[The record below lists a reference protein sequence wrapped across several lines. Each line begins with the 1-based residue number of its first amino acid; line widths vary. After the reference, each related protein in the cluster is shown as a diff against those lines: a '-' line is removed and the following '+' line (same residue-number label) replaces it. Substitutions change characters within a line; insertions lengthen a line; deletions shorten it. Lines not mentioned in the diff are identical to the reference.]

1 MSKKIKKGQFDLIED
16 ITVEELRKDGLVE
29 EVAVSGE
36 SSKKKGET
44 GSEATDAV
52 KANAETKSS
61 IDGSAPAEA
70 GKEDHVGQGPGKV
83 DEPEVLKKSKA
94 ATDAASDATTQAE
107 PPKTKAGLI
116 NAVYQQLVNMKT
128 EEVANV
134 YSTLANPALPPKAQE
149 PSPMQTGD
157 NSTDKDEKK
166 EAAGDPGADEVQ
178 YPAAKTQPKDLP
190 GQKEAAG
197 DPGADE
203 VQYPAAEKQPE
214 DLPGQE
220 NGEDE
225 SEKEAGENEDEDE
238 GEDKKE
244 TNESLKVLLQA
255 EKSLTEDFRSKA
267 SSLFESAVKTKVA
280 AEVALIEK
288 NYNTRLNEEVAT
300 VTTQLAE
307 KVDSYLNYVVQTWM
321 EENKVAIESGL
332 RTEIAEN
339 FIGALKNVF
348 TESYIEVPEGKENLV
363 DTLNKEVAKLEEQL
377 LKTTESN
384 MKLTES
390 VSKLE
395 RAQVIAEASK
405 DLASTEAVKLV
416 SLVEDVDFEN
426 AEAFAKKVQSIKE
439 SYFRKSA
446 VKQSTTQTAVE
457 TTLNEEAELSP
468 LMAAASAAI
477 SRTVK
482 P

>member
-36 SSKKKGET
+36 ESSQKKDET

-52 KANAETKSS
+52 KANAETKSA
-61 IDGSAPAEA
+61 IDGSAPADA
-70 GKEDHVGQGPGKV
+70 GKEDHVGQGAGKV
-83 DEPEVLKKSKA
+83 EEPEELEKAKA
-94 ATDAASDATTQAE
+94 ATDAASNATTQAE

-134 YSTLANPALPPKAQE
+134 YSTLANPALPPKAEE
-149 PSPMQTGD
+149 PAPMQTGD

-166 EAAGDPGADEVQ
+166 EAAEEPEAEVQ
-178 YPAAKTQPKDLP
+178 
-190 GQKEAAG
+190 
-197 DPGADE
+197 
-203 VQYPAAEKQPE
+203 VPE
-214 DLPGQE
+214 QPGQE

-225 SEKEAGENEDEDE
+225 KETETDAEADAGEKEDE
-238 GEDKKE
+238 GEEEDKKE
-244 TNESLKVLLQA
+244 TNESLNVLLQA

-267 SSLFESAVKTKVA
+267 SALFESAVKTKVA
-280 AEVALIEK
+280 SEVALIEK
-288 NYNTRLNEEVAT
+288 NYNARLNEEVAT

-363 DTLNKEVAKLEEQL
+363 DTLNTEVAKLEEQL
-377 LKTTESN
+377 LKATESN

-390 VSKLE
+390 VAKLE
-395 RAQVIAEASK
+395 RTQVIAEASK
-405 DLASTEAVKLV
+405 DLASTEAAKLV

-426 AEAFAKKVQSIKE
+426 AESFSKKVQSIKE
-439 SYFRKSA
+439 SYFRKPA
-446 VKQSTTQTAVE
+446 VKSQTTQTAVE
-457 TTLNEEAELSP
+457 STITEDAELSP

>member
-36 SSKKKGET
+36 SSKKKDET

-52 KANAETKSS
+52 KANAETKGA

-83 DEPEVLKKSKA
+83 DEPEELKKSKA

-178 YPAAKTQPKDLP
+178 YPAAETQPSNM
-190 GQKEAAG
+190 
-197 DPGADE
+197 
-203 VQYPAAEKQPE
+203 
-214 DLPGQE
+214 PGQE
-220 NGEDE
+220 NGEA
-225 SEKEAGENEDEDE
+225 EKETETETDNAGEKEDDGEE
-238 GEDKKE
+238 EDKKE
-244 TNESLKVLLQA
+244 TNESLNVLLQA

-267 SSLFESAVKTKVA
+267 SALFESAVKTKVA

>member
-36 SSKKKGET
+36 SSNKKDET

-52 KANAETKSS
+52 KANAETKSA

-70 GKEDHVGQGPGKV
+70 DKEDHVGQGPGKV
-83 DEPEVLKKSKA
+83 DEPEEQKKA
-94 ATDAASDATTQAE
+94 QIAVDAASDATTQAE

-134 YSTLANPALPPKAQE
+134 YSTLANPALPPKAEE

-166 EAAGDPGADEVQ
+166 EAAEAEVQ
-178 YPAAKTQPKDLP
+178 APDQ
-190 GQKEAAG
+190 
-197 DPGADE
+197 
-203 VQYPAAEKQPE
+203 
-214 DLPGQE
+214 PGQE

-225 SEKEAGENEDEDE
+225 KETETDAEDEADEKENEGEE
-238 GEDKKE
+238 EDKKE

-255 EKSLTEDFRSKA
+255 EKSLTENFRSKA
-267 SSLFESAVKTKVA
+267 SALFESAVKTKVA
-280 AEVALIEK
+280 SEVALIEK
-288 NYNTRLNEEVAT
+288 NYNARLNEEVAT
-300 VTTQLAE
+300 VTTQLTE
-307 KVDSYLNYVVQTWM
+307 KVDSYLNYVVQNWM

-348 TESYIEVPEGKENLV
+348 SESYIEVPEGKENLV
-363 DTLNKEVAKLEEQL
+363 DTLNAEVSKLEEQL
-377 LKTTESN
+377 LKATESN

-390 VSKLE
+390 VAKLE
-395 RAQVIAEASK
+395 RTQVIAEASK
-405 DLASTEAVKLV
+405 GLASTEAAKLV

-426 AEAFAKKVQSIKE
+426 AETFSKKVQTIKE
-439 SYFRKSA
+439 SYFRKPA
-446 VKQSTTQTAVE
+446 VKSQTTQTAVE
-457 TTLNEEAELSP
+457 SSISEDADLSP

>member
-36 SSKKKGET
+36 ESSQKKDET

-52 KANAETKSS
+52 KANAETKSA
-61 IDGSAPAEA
+61 IDGSAPADA
-70 GKEDHVGQGPGKV
+70 GKEDHVGQGAGKV
-83 DEPEVLKKSKA
+83 EEPEELEKAKA
-94 ATDAASDATTQAE
+94 ATDAASNATTQAE

-134 YSTLANPALPPKAQE
+134 YSTLANPALPPKAEE
-149 PSPMQTGD
+149 PAPMQTGD

-166 EAAGDPGADEVQ
+166 EAAEEPEAEVQ
-178 YPAAKTQPKDLP
+178 
-190 GQKEAAG
+190 
-197 DPGADE
+197 
-203 VQYPAAEKQPE
+203 VPE
-214 DLPGQE
+214 QPGQE

-225 SEKEAGENEDEDE
+225 KETETDAGEKEDE
-238 GEDKKE
+238 GEEEDKKE
-244 TNESLKVLLQA
+244 TNESLNVLLQA

-267 SSLFESAVKTKVA
+267 SALFESAVKTKVA

-288 NYNTRLNEEVAT
+288 NYTTRLNEEVAT

-321 EENKVAIESGL
+321 EENKVAVESGL

-363 DTLNKEVAKLEEQL
+363 DTLNTEVAKLEEQL
-377 LKTTESN
+377 LKATESN

-390 VSKLE
+390 VAKLE
-395 RAQVIAEASK
+395 RTQVIAEASK
-405 DLASTEAVKLV
+405 DLASTEAAKLV

-426 AEAFAKKVQSIKE
+426 AETFSKKVQSIKE
-439 SYFRKSA
+439 SYFRKPA
-446 VKQSTTQTAVE
+446 VKSQTTQTAVE
-457 TTLNEEAELSP
+457 STITEDAELSP

>member
-36 SSKKKGET
+36 ESSQKKDET

-52 KANAETKSS
+52 KANAETKSA

-83 DEPEVLKKSKA
+83 EEPAENQKAKA
-94 ATDAASDATTQAE
+94 ATDAASNATTQAE

-134 YSTLANPALPPKAQE
+134 YSTLANPALPPKAEE
-149 PSPMQTGD
+149 PAPMQTGD

-166 EAAGDPGADEVQ
+166 EAAKEPEAEVQ
-178 YPAAKTQPKDLP
+178 
-190 GQKEAAG
+190 
-197 DPGADE
+197 
-203 VQYPAAEKQPE
+203 VPE
-214 DLPGQE
+214 QPGQE

-225 SEKEAGENEDEDE
+225 KETETDAEADAGEKEDDGEE
-238 GEDKKE
+238 EDKKE
-244 TNESLKVLLQA
+244 TNESLNVLLQA

-267 SSLFESAVKTKVA
+267 SALFESAVKTKVA
-280 AEVALIEK
+280 SEVALIEK
-288 NYNTRLNEEVAT
+288 NYTTRLNEEVAT

-321 EENKVAIESGL
+321 EENKVAVESGL

-363 DTLNKEVAKLEEQL
+363 DTLNTEVAKLEEQL
-377 LKTTESN
+377 LKATESN

-390 VSKLE
+390 VAKLE
-395 RAQVIAEASK
+395 RTQVIAEASK
-405 DLASTEAVKLV
+405 DLASTEAAKLV

-426 AEAFAKKVQSIKE
+426 AETFSKKVQSIKE
-439 SYFRKSA
+439 SYFRKPA
-446 VKQSTTQTAVE
+446 VKSQTTQTAVE
-457 TTLNEEAELSP
+457 STINEEAELSP

>member
-36 SSKKKGET
+36 ESSQKKDET

-52 KANAETKSS
+52 KANAETKSA
-61 IDGSAPAEA
+61 IDGSAPADA
-70 GKEDHVGQGPGKV
+70 GKEDHVGQGAGKV
-83 DEPEVLKKSKA
+83 EEPEELEKAKA
-94 ATDAASDATTQAE
+94 ATDAASNATTQAE

-134 YSTLANPALPPKAQE
+134 YSTLANPALPPKAEE
-149 PSPMQTGD
+149 PAPMQTGD

-166 EAAGDPGADEVQ
+166 EAAEEPEAEVQ
-178 YPAAKTQPKDLP
+178 
-190 GQKEAAG
+190 
-197 DPGADE
+197 
-203 VQYPAAEKQPE
+203 VPE
-214 DLPGQE
+214 QPGQE

-225 SEKEAGENEDEDE
+225 KETETDAEADAGEKEDE
-238 GEDKKE
+238 GEEEDKKE
-244 TNESLKVLLQA
+244 TNESLNVLLQA

-267 SSLFESAVKTKVA
+267 SALFESAVKTKVA
-280 AEVALIEK
+280 SEVALIEK
-288 NYNTRLNEEVAT
+288 NYNARLNEEVAT

-307 KVDSYLNYVVQTWM
+307 KVDSYRNYVVQTWM
-321 EENKVAIESGL
+321 EENKVAVESGL

-363 DTLNKEVAKLEEQL
+363 DTLNTEVAKLEEQL
-377 LKTTESN
+377 LKATESN

-390 VSKLE
+390 VAKLE
-395 RAQVIAEASK
+395 RTQVIAEASK
-405 DLASTEAVKLV
+405 DLASTEAAKLV

-426 AEAFAKKVQSIKE
+426 AETFSKKVQSIKE
-439 SYFRKSA
+439 SYFRKPA
-446 VKQSTTQTAVE
+446 VKSQTTQTAVE
-457 TTLNEEAELSP
+457 STITEDAELSP